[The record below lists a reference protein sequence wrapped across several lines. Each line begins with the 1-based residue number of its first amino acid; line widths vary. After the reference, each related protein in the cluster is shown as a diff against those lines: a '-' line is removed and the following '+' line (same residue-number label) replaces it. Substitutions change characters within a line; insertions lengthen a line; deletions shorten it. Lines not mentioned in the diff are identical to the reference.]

1 MVSSEEVYE
10 ALRGLSLTGR
20 VRRGPSGMWIAYCEE
35 VPEAR
40 TQGETREEVIE
51 NLQDAIVLILEDL
64 SPEEL
69 EEFRDT
75 LVAGQR
81 EPIAF

>member
-1 MVSSEEVYE
+1 
-10 ALRGLSLTGR
+10 
-20 VRRGPSGMWIAYCEE
+20 MWIGYCEE

-40 TQGETREEVIE
+40 TQGETREEVLQ
-51 NLQDAIVLILEDL
+51 NLQDAVVLILEDL

-75 LVAGQR
+75 LAASQR
-81 EPIAF
+81 EFIAF